1 MRVLLG
7 AGTTS
12 GADSPAVR
20 LVKRL
25 RFNAAQVEAVRV
37 VVPPVIPTVE
47 PGMGVP
53 PFALNDLIQAEE
65 ARAREITHSVA
76 EAFGDASA
84 GSSVLHG
91 NVASRLLAHAD
102 ETGADLI
109 AVDGHEY
116 SPLVAAIIGSA
127 ARGLLLGAK
136 QSVLLAKKSDAPE
149 GRPIRAVLATDH
161 SEYADACWERLI
173 HFWPRGIEH
182 LTVLTAYPEDR
193 LKALE
198 PMLPPMGISASRAV
212 HDQACARNDALVTRL
227 SDCFHPSCT
236 TIDSVVSPLPIHE
249 AIEARLKESR
259 ADLLILG
266 AKGHGLIERLTIGSV
281 ALREA
286 LTLTQSVLVVRS

>member
-7 AGTTS
+7 AGMAQ
-12 GADSPAVR
+12 GANSPAVQ

-25 RFNAAQVEAVRV
+25 RFNAAQVEAVHV
-37 VVPPVIPTVE
+37 VSPMVVPAME

-53 PFALNDLIQAEE
+53 PFALNDLIQVEE
-65 ARAREITHSVA
+65 ARAREITRSIA

-84 GSSVLHG
+84 GTSVLHG
-91 NVASRLLAHAD
+91 NVASQLLDHAE

-116 SPLVAAIIGSA
+116 SPLMAAIIGSV

-136 QSVLLAKKSDAPE
+136 QSVLLAKSSDAPLD
-149 GRPIRAVLATDH
+149 RPIRAVLATDH
-161 SEYADACWERLI
+161 SEYADACWEKLI

-212 HDQACARNDALVTRL
+212 HDQACARNQALMTRL

-236 TIDSVVSPLPIHE
+236 TMDSVVSSLPIHD
-249 AIEARLKESR
+249 AIAAQMQASR

-266 AKGHGLIERLTIGSV
+266 AKGHGLIERLTVGSV

>member
-7 AGTTS
+7 AGMAQ
-12 GADSPAVR
+12 GADSPAVQ

-37 VVPPVIPTVE
+37 VTPLTIPTVE

-53 PFALNDLIQAEE
+53 PFALSDLIQVEE
-65 ARAREITHSVA
+65 ARAKEITRSVA
-76 EAFGDASA
+76 ETFGDSSAGASA
-84 GSSVLHG
+84 LHG
-91 NVASRLLAHAD
+91 NVVSQLLARAE

-116 SPLVAAIIGSA
+116 SPLVAAIIGSV

-136 QSVLLAKKSDAPE
+136 QSVLLAKSSDAPLD
-149 GRPIRAVLATDH
+149 RPIRAVLATDH
-161 SEYADACWERLI
+161 SEYADACWEKLI

-182 LTVLTAYPEDR
+182 LTILTAYPEDR

-198 PMLPPMGISASRAV
+198 PMLPPMGISASCAV
-212 HDQACARNDALVTRL
+212 HEQACARNEALLTRL

-236 TIDSVVSPLPIHE
+236 TLDSVVSSLPVHD
-249 AIEARLKESR
+249 AIATQMQASR

-266 AKGHGLIERLTIGSV
+266 AKGHSFIERLTVGSV

-286 LTLTQSVLVVRS
+286 LTLTQSVLVMRS